1 MVKIAPSILAG
12 DHGNLSTETSRAEKW
27 GADWIH
33 VDIMDGNFAPNL
45 TFGPAAVKSIRTV
58 TKLPLDCHLMILEPT
73 RFVDKFL
80 DAGADIVTV
89 HVEAVDAD
97 SLSSIERTVS
107 GRGKKL
113 GIAIKPATPLD
124 SLDLSGRNIS
134 VIIVMTVNPGFSG
147 QKFMAELVPKVRQ
160 ASKMF
165 PNAEIEVDGG
175 VDSTNARLLADSGAT
190 VLVAGNSV
198 FGHPDPQKALLELK
212 EKSGTHEH
220 P

>member
-12 DHGNLSTETSRAEKW
+12 DHGNLSGETAKAEKW

-33 VDIMDGNFAPNL
+33 VDIMDGSFAPNL
-45 TFGPAAVKSIRTV
+45 TFGPAAVKSIRKV
-58 TKLPLDCHLMILEPT
+58 TKLPLDCHLMIWEPEKY
-73 RFVDKFL
+73 VDKFL

-89 HVEAVDAD
+89 HVEAINAD
-97 SLSSIERTVS
+97 SLSSIEKTVVR
-107 GRGKKL
+107 RGKKL

-124 SLDLSGRNIS
+124 HLDLSGRDVS

-147 QKFMAELVPKVRQ
+147 QKFMADLVPKVKQ
-160 ASKMF
+160 ASLKF

-175 VDSTNARLLADSGAT
+175 VDASNARVLADSGAT

-212 EKSGTHEH
+212 EKTGTH
-220 P
+220 

>member
-12 DHGNLSTETSRAEKW
+12 DHGNLSAETSKAEKW

-33 VDIMDGNFAPNL
+33 VDIMDGSFAPNL
-45 TFGPAAVKSIRTV
+45 TFGPAAVKSIRKV
-58 TKLPLDCHLMILEPT
+58 TKLPLDCHLMIWEPA
-73 RFVDKFL
+73 RYVEKFL

-89 HVEAVDAD
+89 HVEAVDAN
-97 SLSSIERTVS
+97 SLASIEKTVT

-113 GIAIKPATPLD
+113 GVAIKPATPLN

-147 QKFMAELVPKVRQ
+147 QKFMADLVPKVKQ
-160 ASKMF
+160 ASQMF
-165 PNAEIEVDGG
+165 PNVEIEVDGG
-175 VDSTNARLLADSGAT
+175 VDATNAGILAESGAT

-212 EKSGTHEH
+212 EKSGTN
-220 P
+220 